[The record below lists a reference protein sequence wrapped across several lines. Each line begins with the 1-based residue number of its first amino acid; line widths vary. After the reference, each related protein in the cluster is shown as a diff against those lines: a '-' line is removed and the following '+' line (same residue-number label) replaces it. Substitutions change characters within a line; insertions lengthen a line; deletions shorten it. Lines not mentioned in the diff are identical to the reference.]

1 MKNTIFAALLSVILL
16 SACSGNDKKDDKD
29 SGDSTKTTSG
39 PAMKP
44 GDRTS
49 DGGH

>member
-1 MKNTIFAALLSVILL
+1 MKNTIFATLLSFILL
-16 SACSGNDKKDDKD
+16 SACSGNNKKDGTD
-29 SGDSTKTTSG
+29 SGDTTKSTSG